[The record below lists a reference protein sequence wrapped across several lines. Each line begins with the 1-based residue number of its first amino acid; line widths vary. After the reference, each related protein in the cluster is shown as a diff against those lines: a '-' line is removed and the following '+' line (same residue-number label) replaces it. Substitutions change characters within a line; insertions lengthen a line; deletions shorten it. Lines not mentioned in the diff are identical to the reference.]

1 MAITGLESDYYCV
14 HCPIPVSRPGDTGGQ
29 ATRLQIL
36 INNVE
41 MLTNPPVLCSTSEG
55 AFLDIAPWVR
65 QFMPKIEDLV
75 TYTAAVQTIPNPYI
89 QEMTV
94 RLYTSSGDD
103 SEVKNFV
110 HCSDEEGVMTDEYTD
125 IKSWSC
131 YPFSYEQDNN
141 IITQVL
147 TNTAPVIAGKIVDHD
162 TECCKGTYV
171 KWLNDSGYYSYWLFK
186 KSVSEELEAEEIYY
200 TPEDIFANPRI
211 KGRVTAGLTPTDTI
225 TVREKI
231 SDKYYE
237 MLRSLIYSPDVYII
251 RDDYV
256 LGSDVSPSDWKRV
269 TQDSPSIE
277 LDRRNNT
284 IEFELDLVL
293 PEPCTIKRI

>member
-1 MAITGLESDYYCV
+1 
-14 HCPIPVSRPGDTGGQ
+14 
-29 ATRLQIL
+29 
-36 INNVE
+36 
-41 MLTNPPVLCSTSEG
+41 
-55 AFLDIAPWVR
+55 
-65 QFMPKIEDLV
+65 
-75 TYTAAVQTIPNPYI
+75 
-89 QEMTV
+89 
-94 RLYTSSGDD
+94 
-103 SEVKNFV
+103 
-110 HCSDEEGVMTDEYTD
+110 
-125 IKSWSC
+125 
-131 YPFSYEQDNN
+131 
-141 IITQVL
+141 
-147 TNTAPVIAGKIVDHD
+147 PVIVGKIVDHD

-237 MLRSLIYSPDVYII
+237 MLRSLIYSPDVYIL

-284 IEFELDLVL
+284 IEF
-293 PEPCTIKRI
+293 